1 MNIKHPVITN
11 VKSILCICGA
21 ITALVLGQQSTFAAP
36 PALHTVGNK
45 VADMKGRTVRLQ
57 GVNVPSLDWDPA
69 GERVLE
75 SIDVALSSWNANNMH
90 TPDPGF
96 LVRLP
101 QRAKVNANG
110 K

>member
-45 VADMKGRTVRLQ
+45 LADTIGIRQ
-57 GVNVPSLDWDPA
+57 ASAFWSPSMSLFPHGTQISFA
-69 GERVLE
+69 
-75 SIDVALSSWNANNMH
+75 S
-90 TPDPGF
+90 P
-96 LVRLP
+96 
-101 QRAKVNANG
+101 
-110 K
+110 